1 MTIRLIVL
9 AALVFSQPAFAQSSF
24 VGTNALQI
32 TGDAAILVVPDRV
45 RLFLGVESRHK
56 DLRAAKTDNDAAVR
70 KVIEAARALNVAAGN
85 IQTDYIQ
92 VGMSYESNNAT
103 VVDHYTVTKDLQIL
117 LTNVPQFEDLL
128 SQVLLAG
135 ANHIYDVEF
144 STSELRTHRD
154 AARAMAIKAAQD
166 KANALAAA
174 AGLRVIT
181 PPLSVSAY
189 SYGGGSAYGRGRSRG
204 YGQAQNVAQAS
215 GGDGIGADGTV
226 ALGKISVTANVSMTF
241 QTQR

>member
-1 MTIRLIVL
+1 MTLRFLVL
-9 AALVFSQPAFAQSSF
+9 AALVCAQPTFAQPLLD
-24 VGTNALQI
+24 GTNALHV

-56 DLRAAKTDNDAAVR
+56 DLRAAMTDNDAAVK
-70 KVIEAARALNVAAGN
+70 KVIDAARALNVAAGN

-103 VVDHYTVTKDLQIL
+103 VVDYYTVTKDMQIL
-117 LTNVPQFEDLL
+117 LTNVPQFEDLF

-144 STSELRTHRD
+144 STSELRPHRD
-154 AARAMAIKAAQD
+154 TARAMAIKAAQE

-204 YGQAQNVAQAS
+204 YGQAQNVAQAA
-215 GGDGIGADGTV
+215 GGDSIGADGTV